1 MKLSKRGEYGMRTLI
16 NLGIAREVGRDVVAA
31 SDLANVDN
39 LPLKFVE
46 QILADFRHA
55 GIVGTKRGKFG
66 GYFLQKPANEIKM
79 GDMVRLLDGMLA
91 PIPCASEAFYQPCT
105 CADEDHCGL
114 RMLMI
119 DVRNAV
125 SNILDRYTLGDVVEV
140 TLRKLRR
147 DKLPIPFA
155 PVLTPNPTTSP
166 GETPRRHA
174 DPEGGFLAI
183 LKEIPAKKAGVSKK
197 TDKTRIAK

>member
-1 MKLSKRGEYGMRTLI
+1 MRTLI
-16 NLGIAREVGRDVVAA
+16 NLGIAREVGREVLSA
-31 SDLANVDN
+31 SDLSAADN

-55 GIVGTKRGKFG
+55 GIIATKRGKFG
-66 GYFLQKPANEIKM
+66 GYYLQKDPSEIKM

-91 PIPCASEAFYQPCT
+91 PIPCASESFYQPCT

-125 SNILDRYTLGDVVEV
+125 ANILDRYTLADVVEV
-140 TLRKLRR
+140 TLRKMRR
-147 DKLPIPFA
+147 DKAPIPFA
-155 PVLTPNPTTSP
+155 IDGHKEVP
-166 GETPRRHA
+166 GGPERRRP
-174 DPEGGFLAI
+174 DPEQGFLAI
-183 LKEIPAKKAGVSKK
+183 LNGAKPRGRPPKRK
-197 TDKTRIAK
+197 I

>member
-16 NLGIAREVGRDVVAA
+16 NLGIAREVGREVVAA
-31 SDLANVDN
+31 SDLASVDN

-66 GYFLQKPANEIKM
+66 GYFLQKPAGEIKM

-91 PIPCASEAFYQPCT
+91 PIPCASESFYQPCT

-147 DKLPIPFA
+147 DKLPIPFT
-155 PVLTPNPTTSP
+155 PVAALVPSP
-166 GETPRRHA
+166 SNKSPRRHA
-174 DPEGGFLAI
+174 DPEGGFLAL
-183 LKEIPAKKAGVSKK
+183 LKDMSPKPAASVKKS
-197 TDKTRIAK
+197 AKPKVAE

>member
-16 NLGIAREVGRDVVAA
+16 NLGIAREVGREVLSA
-31 SDLANVDN
+31 SDLSSEDN

-55 GIVGTKRGKFG
+55 GIIATKRGKFG
-66 GYFLQKPANEIKM
+66 GYYLHKDPAEIKM

-91 PIPCASEAFYQPCT
+91 PIPCASESFYQPCT

-125 SNILDRYTLGDVVEV
+125 SNILADVVEV
-140 TLRKLRR
+140 TLRKMRR
-147 DKLPIPFA
+147 DKTPIPFA
-155 PVLTPNPTTSP
+155 PAAI
-166 GETPRRHA
+166 GEEKDKKSISRRLA
-174 DPEGGFLAI
+174 PEDGFLAI
-183 LKEIPAKKAGVSKK
+183 LTGAKPRGRPPKKK
-197 TDKTRIAK
+197 TSVGK